1 MKSIYLRK
9 GYCIVKNLAVLT
21 SGGDAPGM
29 NAAIRAV
36 TKYAMKKG
44 ITMYGIKRGYA
55 GMLQDEIFEMT
66 SKDVSGIVD
75 RGGTVLLTAR
85 LPEFKEPEVR
95 AKAAEKLK
103 ARGIEGLVV
112 IGGDGSFHGA
122 DLLFKEHGIKVIGI
136 PGTIDNDI
144 AGTDYTIGFDTSLN
158 VILDAISKLRDTA
171 TSHERTYLLEVMG
184 RGAGDLAMY
193 SCLAGG
199 GDGLLI
205 PEKDFSIDVLAEQIE
220 KRREK
225 GKLHNIILVAEG
237 VGSAFEVSEKLRQRG
252 VVKSEMRVT
261 VLGHLQRGG
270 TPSGLDR
277 ILSTRM
283 GAYAVDL
290 LEEGKSGLMVGIES
304 NKLVTYPI
312 SHAWEAAHKLD
323 QKDYELA
330 IALAE

>member
-1 MKSIYLRK
+1 MADKADR
-9 GYCIVKNLAVLT
+9 
-21 SGGDAPGM
+21 SGKVYQY
-29 NAAIRAV
+29 R
-36 TKYAMKKG
+36 G
-44 ITMYGIKRGYA
+44 ICSFQSRPCRIC
-55 GMLQDEIFEMT
+55 
-66 SKDVSGIVD
+66 
-75 RGGTVLLTAR
+75 
-85 LPEFKEPEVR
+85 PEFKEPEVR

-225 GKLHNIILVAEG
+225 I
-237 VGSAFEVSEKLRQRG
+237 VGGNTVYSNNTAFELVPALTVSLNRLKLATFSSR
-252 VVKSEMRVT
+252 
-261 VLGHLQRGG
+261 
-270 TPSGLDR
+270 
-277 ILSTRM
+277 
-283 GAYAVDL
+283 
-290 LEEGKSGLMVGIES
+290 
-304 NKLVTYPI
+304 
-312 SHAWEAAHKLD
+312 
-323 QKDYELA
+323 
-330 IALAE
+330 